1 MGTTL
6 LLAFALSACGE
17 PKAEPGVEIQVVHTD
32 EVGGAGRPDRL
43 APELA
48 SPLVQAD
55 GLVVWGIILVPDPCD
70 KLLARIES
78 DTPAVLLHVTARLAH
93 GRRARCG
100 IGERTTL
107 LQYRAIL
114 GTTPPGARRLRVVHD
129 YTLPASDPS
138 SVRWTEHVAY
148 DGPIDGAGRGP

>member
-1 MGTTL
+1 MGTGL

-17 PKAEPGVEIQVVHTD
+17 PKAEPGVEIQIVHTD

-48 SPLVQAD
+48 SPLMQAD

-70 KLLARIES
+70 KLRARIEP
-78 DTPAVLLHVTARLAH
+78 DTSAVLLRVTARLSH
-93 GRRARCG
+93 GRGGCG
-100 IGERTTL
+100 IDERTTL

-114 GTTPPGARRLRVVHD
+114 GTTKPDARRLRVVHD
-129 YTLPASDPS
+129 YGLPESDPS
-138 SVRWTEHVAY
+138 SVRWAEHVAY
-148 DGPIDGAGRGP
+148 DGPIDGAERGP